1 MVVWVP
7 GSMARTFS
15 NRLAGP
21 SQGEGFS
28 SFPFFFFPLLFFE
41 SLMNILP
48 TGGHGYPDRCR
59 LLVAWMSFNGSHS
72 ILLKRTFGQ
81 LQLHDNLGSFRAN
94 WGV

>member
-1 MVVWVP
+1 
-7 GSMARTFS
+7 
-15 NRLAGP
+15 
-21 SQGEGFS
+21 
-28 SFPFFFFPLLFFE
+28 
-41 SLMNILP
+41 MNILP

-94 WGV
+94 WGVQRLKSWPRDPRSGT